1 MNTQVLRE
9 FSENIDTEGFDL
21 QAGQTWIYPTN
32 YPVRDYQFNIVSE
45 CLFRNTLVSLP
56 TGLGKTFIAAVVMY
70 NFYRWYPSGKIVFM
84 APTKPLV
91 KQQIEACYNIMA
103 IPKETTAELTGTKA
117 QISRKDIWM
126 CKRVFFITPQVL
138 QNDINTVPEL
148 GKQIK
153 CIVIDEAHKAKGN
166 HAYCE
171 VLRQITECNKHFR
184 VLALSATPGSTI
196 TDVTEI
202 INNLLISHL
211 EIRTDDSPDVAPYVF
226 ERRLEKVVVPLGE
239 KLQSVKA
246 DYLQILEKYT
256 RILVTNRVIAGN
268 FANLTKGRIFMIS
281 KEFQEKNKHT
291 KMRNYGD
298 IMRNLNLCITLYHG
312 YELLI
317 RHGLRGFLNYFK
329 EHSEQALLR
338 GNTHLQHIMMD
349 VDEYLGPPPSIDM
362 LPDGSTPQISPF
374 TKFGHPKFYK
384 LQEIILNHFCEYKNS
399 SSRVIIFSEYIETVK
414 EIYALLV
421 QHTPA
426 IKPKYFL
433 GQSSITQKQQIHAV
447 NSFRSGDCN
456 TLISTCIGEEGLDIG
471 EVDLIVCFDISNK
484 SPIRLVQRMGRTGRK
499 KEGKIIVL
507 VTEGKEEEI
516 LKECLVNKHYLSK
529 NILKSREIHS
539 NLFQHNPRMIPDSLT
554 PTCQKIHVS
563 VPKLATKTKQKQG
576 SLKSMLNN
584 MAGSSK
590 SPSVTQLF
598 SDIEIIEIQ
607 DRIPKICTFW
617 DRSTWMD
624 LGDDGGKLSLPKR
637 LESLRVPQ
645 PTNII
650 GHSKNCDMLTSLLQ
664 YGDSKRYNI
673 PISQIR
679 VPEVV
684 LVANKKTTIT
694 EDLDNV
700 ANLVSK
706 AATNDL
712 INELHNEISSYIS
725 LSCLDN
731 SSCKICD
738 KLFTCYCT
746 NKRDYEN
753 RLDAW
758 IQPDLSILNDLN
770 LNNILKFDKIL
781 NPIKYTLDDTDLAC
795 FSEIADQDWDEF
807 DTSYKNVDDRTHNF
821 KFEAPKTCEKIINDD
836 RTSMSALDFF
846 KLDKIEDMWN
856 CNDVNRID
864 STETSPILNSAD
876 PKGKIWIRKNLFDSP
891 VNKPKLSNLNVVRKS
906 DFFKSNNDQIET
918 KEETAETQS
927 RDHIKDLLSNI
938 GDFCDLSVFGI
949 ATENESK
956 IVDIKEYSNS
966 GSEDLFGS
974 SSNSPVRNDN
984 TALDKT
990 DFTNNVLTPETSK
1003 TVVDSPSLI
1012 ENDFQ
1017 ENTSPILFK
1026 HLAEIKSQ
1034 ISQQKLIRETK
1045 IDDICDLSIF
1055 GIEPQQKERDIPPLS
1070 PTIGT
1075 NKRKFPSSSDDSF
1088 ESPKNKRIKSQIIA
1102 QKQPPSAKNKPES
1115 IRKQNKP
1122 ESAIRCDSDDDF
1134 EDTPFKKSNGWICVK
1149 KPAPPPPT
1157 APKPVTPKIGN
1168 KQKRRAS
1175 RPKQKVRPMK
1185 NRKTSY
1191 IDDEAILT
1199 SSDEAQFKDSNS
1211 EGGSSDDA
1219 FEMSF
1224 VNDATQDIA
1233 NTTDMH
1239 VKYLQTTKSPQRSKG
1254 LFKIPKPPPLEPE
1267 LVFSQDV
1274 DNTGN
1279 DTYLNDSFCVDDDV
1293 NLTQNDDLSELE
1305 LAEIVLEKRC
1315 VKKKDFKTRKKPL
1328 VILLSSD
1335 SD

>member
-211 EIRTDDSPDVAPYVF
+211 EIRTDDSPDVAPYVSNGDW
-226 ERRLEKVVVPLGE
+226 R
-239 KLQSVKA
+239 
-246 DYLQILEKYT
+246 

-329 EHSEQALLR
+329 
-338 GNTHLQHIMMD
+338 
-349 VDEYLGPPPSIDM
+349 
-362 LPDGSTPQISPF
+362 
-374 TKFGHPKFYK
+374 
-384 LQEIILNHFCEYKNS
+384 
-399 SSRVIIFSEYIETVK
+399 ETVK

-684 LVANKKTTIT
+684 LVANKKSKFRRHNSSDNYKQSDIRAMFMKSQTVPTQPTIT

-864 STETSPILNSAD
+864 SAETSPILNSAD

-906 DFFKSNNDQIET
+906 DFFKSNNDKIET

-984 TALDKT
+984 TALDNT

-1122 ESAIRCDSDDDF
+1122 ESPIRCDSDDDF

-1168 KQKRRAS
+1168 KQKRRIS
-1175 RPKQKVRPMK
+1175 RPKKKVAPMK

-1254 LFKIPKPPPLEPE
+1254 LFKIPKPPPLQPE